1 MKRFLLLVTF
11 AVMFGA
17 AQAQDVIVLQNADEI
32 QAKVVAITQDQVTY
46 RRWSNLGGP
55 TYTINKSQIFYIKYQ
70 NGEKDVMT
78 TMPTAN
84 RMTSAGRSATAQSS
98 PIMFAGYVNLGT
110 IFNAEGAGPTFDI
123 SAGIKVSDYFY
134 AGIATGF
141 HTAFTPYEYSYSNSY
156 FTVYDTDI
164 LFDGYIP
171 VGVNLKGYLTKGR
184 KVNPY
189 VNCTLGG
196 FIGVGESLGG
206 WNGFHCQVGMG
217 IDIKRFTIGMG
228 YNALVKYGTAH
239 LGYFKLGY
247 RFGR

>member
-11 AVMFGA
+11 VVMFGA

-32 QAKVVAITQDQVTY
+32 QVKVEAITQDQVTY

-78 TMPTAN
+78 TMTNAN
-84 RMTSAGRSATAQSS
+84 RSRINKTT
-98 PIMFAGYVNLGT
+98 PIKFAGYLNPGT
-110 IFNAEGAGPTFDI
+110 IFTADGAGPTFDI
-123 SAGIKVSDYFY
+123 SAGIKVYDYFY

-141 HTAFTPYEYSYSNSY
+141 HTSFTPYEYSYSNSY
-156 FTVYDTDI
+156 FTVYDTDT
-164 LFDGYIP
+164 LFEAYIP
-171 VGVNLKGYLTKGR
+171 IGINLKGYLTKGQ
-184 KVNPY
+184 KGNPY

-196 FIGVGESLGG
+196 FIGVGDSLAG

-217 IDIKRFTIGMG
+217 VDIKRFTIGMG
-228 YNALVKYGTAH
+228 YNALVKVGAAH